1 MCLERECTA
10 VKRETMVRGGRRRL
24 TARVL
29 CEVRTDLP
37 LSSTSCGWWWGGG
50 TCSRAYTTGAVT
62 EPRRIELQDAPNVQ
76 KKQVHRTTTHGQTLP
91 SLDDPAPRRR
101 RAVAVARCLGRSVS
115 SLVVGRQRLLG
126 TLSHKT
132 ARNQHHGHPVGPNK
146 VSLSLFLSFS
156 LSFFSLSL
164 SPSLS
169 LSLSFS
175 GSSARS
181 LTKRTFS

>member
-1 MCLERECTA
+1 VCLERECTA

-101 RAVAVARCLGRSVS
+101 RAVWAAQCLRSS
-115 SLVVGRQRLLG
+115 SAGSASLAHCRTRQRAISITG
-126 TLSHKT
+126 TQSVLIK
-132 ARNQHHGHPVGPNK
+132 
-146 VSLSLFLSFS
+146 
-156 LSFFSLSL
+156 
-164 SPSLS
+164 SLS

-175 GSSARS
+175 FSHFFFLS
-181 LTKRTFS
+181 LSLPLPLSLFQWVLSTLTNEAHI